1 MPAVDFHGERHLEPT
16 RLWPASRGS
25 QSMRQLISL
34 LNSRNISLGR
44 ALACAT
50 LAFAAL
56 AGNAQT
62 VRQTNAEP
70 GEAGG
75 PVRLR
80 QQVSPADERSNE
92 RGNGNDPS
100 ARSGSESQ
108 TPMRALPPYV
118 PGEFERFVQR
128 QSPDIEIRRLGA
140 DLVTAETQAG
150 NAELSPVVPA
160 DYVVAPG
167 DEVLLTLWGSVDA
180 DLRLAVDRGG
190 RINIPRV
197 GAIQV
202 SGVRNADL
210 QEVVSRRIAQVFK
223 NFQISVTLGQLRG
236 IRVFVTGFV
245 LRPGAYTVSSLS
257 SVVAALMRAGGPSAA
272 GSFRDVTLRR
282 GAQAIAT
289 LDLYELLLRGDR
301 SADRVLQ
308 AGDVVHVGPVGA
320 QVGFIGSVNRPAI
333 VEMKPGETVADAL
346 KMAGGFSAVADRSRL
361 AVERL
366 QERTAQRVAVLELPR
381 DLGLP
386 MGHGDVL
393 RAFSAVDVLLPT
405 LRQSKRVRIEGEV
418 LRPGEYVMPENSTV
432 SDAIRLAGGLT
443 PNAFLYAAEFMR
455 ESVRQ
460 TQQQNYDRA
469 LRDME
474 TDLARAST
482 SQRVSNA
489 DDAASQQARAT
500 STTRL
505 VERLRALKP
514 TGRVVLS
521 MSPTSK
527 ELPNLAL
534 EDGDRIYIP
543 PTPTTVGVF
552 GSVFNIGSY
561 LFTDR
566 RVIGDYLQLAGGPT
580 RGADVKST
588 FVIRPNGSVI
598 SELQKSSGF
607 FNRDTLAS
615 VPAEP
620 GDTIFVPEEMDKTT
634 FIQSAKDWA
643 QILSQFG
650 LGVAAFR
657 SITR

>member
-1 MPAVDFHGERHLEPT
+1 M
-16 RLWPASRGS
+16 
-25 QSMRQLISL
+25 
-34 LNSRNISLGR
+34 
-44 ALACAT
+44 
-50 LAFAAL
+50 
-56 AGNAQT
+56 
-62 VRQTNAEP
+62 
-70 GEAGG
+70 
-75 PVRLR
+75 
-80 QQVSPADERSNE
+80 
-92 RGNGNDPS
+92 
-100 ARSGSESQ
+100 
-108 TPMRALPPYV
+108 

-128 QSPDIEIRRLGA
+128 QSPDVDIRRLGS
-140 DLVTAETQAG
+140 DLVTGETPVGYGGQTG
-150 NAELSPVVPA
+150 GGGTQGSAELSPVVPA

-167 DEVLLTLWGSVDA
+167 DEVLLTLWGSVEA

-190 RINIPRV
+190 RINIPRI
-197 GAIQV
+197 GAVQV

-210 QEVVSRRIAQVFK
+210 QEVVSRRVAQVFK
-223 NFQISVTLGQLRG
+223 NFQMSVTLGQLRG

-245 LRPGAYTVSSLS
+245 VRPGAYTVSSLS
-257 SVVAALMRAGGPSAA
+257 SVVASLMRAGGPSAA
-272 GSFRDVTLRR
+272 GSFRNITLRR
-282 GAQAIAT
+282 GAQAVAT

-308 AGDVVHVGPVGA
+308 AGDVVHVGAVGP

-346 KMAGGFSAVADRSRL
+346 TMAGGFSAVADRSRL

-366 QERTAQRVAVLELPR
+366 QERNAQRVALLELPR

-386 MGHGDVL
+386 LGHGDVL
-393 RAFSAVDVLLPT
+393 RAFSAVEAVLPT
-405 LRQSKRVRIEGEV
+405 QRQSKRVRVEGEV
-418 LRPGEYVMPENSTV
+418 QRPGEYVLPESSNV
-432 SDAIRLAGGLT
+432 ADAMRAAGGLT
-443 PNAFLYAAEFMR
+443 PNAYLYATEFMR

-474 TDLARAST
+474 TDLARTNSA
-482 SQRVSNA
+482 QRVSSA
-489 DDAASQQARAT
+489 DDAASQQART
-500 STTRL
+500 SSNARL
-505 VERLRALKP
+505 VERLRSLKP

-521 MSPTSK
+521 MAPTTK

-534 EDGDRIYIP
+534 EDGDRIYVP

-552 GSVFNIGSY
+552 GSVFNVGSY
-561 LFTDR
+561 LFNGSR
-566 RVIGDYLQLAGGPT
+566 AIGEYLQLAGGPT

-598 SELQKSSGF
+598 SELQRSSGSF
-607 FNRDTLAS
+607 FGGASLAS
-615 VPAEP
+615 VTAEP
-620 GDTIFVPEEMDKTT
+620 GDTIFVPEELDKTT